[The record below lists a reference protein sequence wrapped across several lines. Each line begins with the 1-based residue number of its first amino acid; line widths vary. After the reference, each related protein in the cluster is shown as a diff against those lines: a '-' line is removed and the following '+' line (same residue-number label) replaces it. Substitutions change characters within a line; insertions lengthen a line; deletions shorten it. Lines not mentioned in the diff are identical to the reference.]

1 MMKRAIDTNNRVYKT
16 ETRKEGKYV
25 DVFGGSYSYRNDIKA
40 VNSPY
45 NVTYKN
51 IFEDGV

>member
-1 MMKRAIDTNNRVYKT
+1 MMKKAIDTNNRVYKT

-25 DVFGGSYSYRNDIKA
+25 DIFGGSYSYRNDMKV

-45 NVTYKN
+45 NETYKN